1 MSLTAI
7 LSTQALAI
15 GARVFA
21 PAATNAFRS
30 RMASRRSTR
39 ALYAEAD
46 APALCSARIGRVS
59 GLARELGDRVGG
71 GQNPV
76 WQRGDEGPRNFV
88 RDFGGMAQSL
98 RLCFGLVPNSE
109 ILRLAARIVAK
120 IAHS

>member
-46 APALCSARIGRVS
+46 APALCSARIGRVT

-76 WQRGDEGPRNFV
+76 WQRGDEGPRKFCERFWRYGSV
-88 RDFGGMAQSL
+88 TATMFWP
-98 RLCFGLVPNSE
+98 C
-109 ILRLAARIVAK
+109 AK
-120 IAHS
+120 LGNTQVSGQDRG